1 MLLDPEDLGDARSRE
16 ANRGFRELAE
26 RRKSSDPAYAY
37 APRWVPTG
45 NWHMS
50 LLDLLVV
57 AAGIA
62 IIAMVVGMR
71 LLGMIS

>member
-1 MLLDPEDLGDARSRE
+1 
-16 ANRGFRELAE
+16 
-26 RRKSSDPAYAY
+26 
-37 APRWVPTG
+37 
-45 NWHMS
+45 MS